1 MKSLLWSVRVGVGL
15 QALLGRASDD
25 SVLPS
30 QAQAVS
36 APGQDGKMQRSKGKG
51 ERGPCSGANEV

>member
-1 MKSLLWSVRVGVGL
+1 MGVGL